1 MLDIMLFA
9 FPTVLL
15 VVALIIVI
23 FSDSSL
29 LSSTER
35 EFVDRLK
42 KLYESVKNPITKWDE
57 KRYKQFKSRE
67 SNQPGTAKR
76 GSNRVYRL
84 WDYGDANGPEPQEN
98 WPQCLSLQP
107 NPF

>member
-35 EFVDRLK
+35 EFLDRLK

-57 KRYKQFKSRE
+57 KRIPICEMYVYPVR
-67 SNQPGTAKR
+67 GIRAK
-76 GSNRVYRL
+76 
-84 WDYGDANGPEPQEN
+84 D
-98 WPQCLSLQP
+98 
-107 NPF
+107 